1 MGRRVAKSA
10 SAICL
15 CCGLMASMRLFVGN
29 IQMDTNKIYVI
40 EFRGAAADA
49 QMLFR
54 CCDQLLSHVSQEL
67 SLCTCCLY

>member
-1 MGRRVAKSA
+1 M
-10 SAICL
+10 
-15 CCGLMASMRLFVGN
+15 
-29 IQMDTNKIYVI
+29 YVI

-49 QMLFR
+49 QMFR